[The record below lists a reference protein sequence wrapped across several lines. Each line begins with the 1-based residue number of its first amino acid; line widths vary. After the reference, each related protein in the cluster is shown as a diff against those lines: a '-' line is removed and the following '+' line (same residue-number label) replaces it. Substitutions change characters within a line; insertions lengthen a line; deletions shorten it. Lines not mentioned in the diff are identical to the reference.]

1 MPWWATQIPLQ
12 DQTLTTLSSQPN
24 PSLANTLCSRELP
37 GARSHPFSQWMPEYN
52 GYQSL
57 LHSADTQCR
66 HLWKATLTLRPLLG
80 QHWSPTVPSAQ
91 SWFLPSPT
99 GSMHLCAQSL
109 QLCPTLWDA
118 MNSSLSGSSVHGILR
133 ARILEWVA
141 MASSRG
147 SSQPRDRTRICCI
160 SCIDRLV
167 LYH

>member
-12 DQTLTTLSSQPN
+12 DQTLITLSSQPN
-24 PSLANTLCSRELP
+24 PSLAIILCSRELP
-37 GARSHPFSQWMPEYN
+37 GERSHPFSEWMPECD

-57 LHSADTQCR
+57 PHNADTQCR
-66 HLWKATLTLRPLLG
+66 YLWKAILTSRPLLG

-99 GSMHLCAQSL
+99 GSMCPCAQSL
-109 QLCPTLWDA
+109 QSYLTLWDP
-118 MNSSLSGSSVHGILR
+118 MNCSLSGSSVHGILQ
-133 ARILEWVA
+133 ARILEWVDIPF
-141 MASSRG
+141 SRG
-147 SSQPRDRTRICCI
+147 SSQPRNRTCISCI